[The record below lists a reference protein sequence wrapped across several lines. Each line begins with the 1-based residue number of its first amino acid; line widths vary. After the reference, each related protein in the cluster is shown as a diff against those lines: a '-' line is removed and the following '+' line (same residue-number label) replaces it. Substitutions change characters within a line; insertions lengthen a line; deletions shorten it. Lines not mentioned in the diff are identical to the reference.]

1 MKKHLALTDGPR
13 RNAGHPVRAQS
24 CQGIGARNRGFSAGS
39 TSAGFI
45 PFERLCQR
53 DAAHILS
60 VFGHSGRR
68 DRAHQQARG
77 GSSGLEENEGVN
89 SGHRIVGSTPQELAT
104 THRKD
109 FERWGDFIRSAAIT
123 IK

>member
-1 MKKHLALTDGPR
+1 MTQLTFFPSSATPADVIERINKLAVEAVGSKRMKEYL
-13 RNAGHPVRAQS
+13 
-24 CQGIGARNRGFSAGS
+24 
-39 TSAGFI
+39 
-45 PFERLCQR
+45 
-53 DAAHILS
+53 
-60 VFGHSGRR
+60 
-68 DRAHQQARG
+68 
-77 GSSGLEENEGVN
+77 VN